1 MNVTDPF
8 PSTIQTL
15 QNSQLFHGLSPADL
29 HAVCNLAG
37 HRRIEPGGFFFH
49 QDDPAT
55 TLFLLMRGQIK
66 MTQIGPEGHQVLV
79 RFVNAGEGFGA
90 IAAMSG
96 MTYPLSAQAVEECV
110 AVSWD
115 ELTLK
120 QILSTYPVIT
130 HNVLQLVTSYFK
142 QLQERYREL
151 ATERV
156 ERRVARSLLR
166 LVEQAGR
173 PVERGVLIDL
183 SLSRQD
189 LAEMTGTTLYTVS
202 RILSGWERAG
212 LVDVGRGRVMIR
224 RLPGLE
230 AIAEDLTPRPLPT
243 CSN

>member
-1 MNVTDPF
+1 MNVPDASP
-8 PSTIQTL
+8 PNIQTL
-15 QNSQLFHGLSPADL
+15 RKCNIFQRLTPADL
-29 HAVCNLAG
+29 HAICNLAG
-37 HRRIEPGGFFFH
+37 YRRIKPGGFFFH

-55 TLFLLMRGQIK
+55 TLFLLMRGQLK

-110 AVSWD
+110 AVLWD

-120 QILSTYPVIT
+120 QILSTYPIIT
-130 HNVLQLVTSYFK
+130 HNILQLVASYFK

-156 ERRVARSLLR
+156 ERRVARALLR
-166 LVEQAGR
+166 LAQQAGR

-202 RILSGWERAG
+202 RILSGWEREG
-212 LVDVGRGRVMIR
+212 LVDIGRGRVMIR
-224 RLPGLE
+224 HSAGLE
-230 AIAEDLTPRPLPT
+230 TIADDMTPHLLASCT
-243 CSN
+243 A

>member
-1 MNVTDPF
+1 
-8 PSTIQTL
+8 
-15 QNSQLFHGLSPADL
+15 
-29 HAVCNLAG
+29 
-37 HRRIEPGGFFFH
+37 
-49 QDDPAT
+49 
-55 TLFLLMRGQIK
+55 MRGQLK

-110 AVSWD
+110 AVLWD

-120 QILSTYPVIT
+120 QILSTYPIIT
-130 HNVLQLVTSYFK
+130 HNILQLVTSYFK

-156 ERRVARSLLR
+156 ERRVARALLR
-166 LVEQAGR
+166 LAQQAGR

-202 RILSGWERAG
+202 RILSGWEREG
-212 LVDVGRGRVMIR
+212 LVDIGRGRVMIR
-224 RLPGLE
+224 HSAGLE
-230 AIAEDLTPRPLPT
+230 TIADDMTPHLLASCT
-243 CSN
+243 A

>member
-1 MNVTDPF
+1 MNVFDPS
-8 PSTIQTL
+8 PLPIQTL
-15 QNSQLFHGLSPADL
+15 QNSQIFQGLSAADL
-29 HAVCNLAG
+29 HAVYTLAG
-37 HRRIEPGGFFFH
+37 HRHIEPGAFFFH

-55 TLFLLMRGQIK
+55 TLFLLIHGQLK

-96 MTYPLSAQAVEECV
+96 MTYPLSAQAVEACG
-110 AVSWD
+110 AASWD
-115 ELTLK
+115 GTTLK
-120 QILSTYPVIT
+120 QILSTYPIIT
-130 HNVLQLVTSYFK
+130 HNVLQLIASYFK

-173 PVERGVLIDL
+173 PVERGLLIDL

-189 LAEMTGTTLYTVS
+189 LAEMTGTTLYTAS

-212 LVDVGRGRVMIR
+212 LVDLGRERVMIR
-224 RLPGLE
+224 YLPGLE
-230 AIAEDLTPRPLPT
+230 AIAEDLTPHPLPT
-243 CSN
+243 CSI

>member
-1 MNVTDPF
+1 MNVTE
-8 PSTIQTL
+8 PSPVTIQAL
-15 QNSQLFHGLSPADL
+15 QNSQIFRGLSPADM

-37 HRRIEPGGFFFH
+37 YRRVEPGGFFFY
-49 QDDPAT
+49 QDDPAK
-55 TLFLLMRGQIK
+55 TLFLLTRGQVK

-110 AVSWD
+110 AASWD
-115 ELTLK
+115 EITLK
-120 QILSTYPVIT
+120 QILSTYPIIT

-212 LVDVGRGRVMIR
+212 LVDVGRGRVLIR

-230 AIAEDLTPRPLPT
+230 AIAEDLTPHLLAT
-243 CSN
+243 CSI

>member
-1 MNVTDPF
+1 MNVSNQ
-8 PSTIQTL
+8 STPNIQDL
-15 QNSQLFHGLSPADL
+15 RKSKIFQGLSPADL
-29 HAVCNLAG
+29 HAICNLAG
-37 HRRIEPGGFFFH
+37 HRPIESGGFFFH

-55 TLFLLMRGQIK
+55 TLFLLLRGQVK

-79 RFVNAGEGFGA
+79 RFVNAGESFGA

-110 AVSWD
+110 AIIWD
-115 ELTLK
+115 EMTLK
-120 QILSTYPVIT
+120 QILSAYPIIT
-130 HNVLQLVTSYFK
+130 LNVLQLVTSYFK

-224 RLPGLE
+224 SLPGLE
-230 AIAEDLTPRPLPT
+230 TIAEDLTPHLLAT
-243 CSN
+243 CTA